1 MLGRIIASENVLFLI
16 QIICEYVMLVNRE
29 LRLQMES
36 TNLVMGNYCGSL
48 GGSNGITKVLKVEE
62 RGRRVCVT
70 VL

>member
-1 MLGRIIASENVLFLI
+1 
-16 QIICEYVMLVNRE
+16 
-29 LRLQMES
+29 
-36 TNLVMGNYCGSL
+36 MGNYCGSL